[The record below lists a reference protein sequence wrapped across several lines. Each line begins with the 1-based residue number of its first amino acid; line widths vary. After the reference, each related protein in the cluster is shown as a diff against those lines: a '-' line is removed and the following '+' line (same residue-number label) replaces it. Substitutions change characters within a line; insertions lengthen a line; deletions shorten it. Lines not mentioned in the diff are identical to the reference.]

1 MEPFIGRERERRA
14 LEDAYASRASA
25 FLPIYGRRRV
35 GKSELILRF
44 AEKKPS
50 VYFIGKQAPR
60 DLQIREFL
68 EVAAR
73 SLGEP
78 LLASQAASGW
88 REALTAVADHW
99 TSSRKLI
106 LALDEFQWMAESAPE
121 LPSLIQEL
129 WDRRWRDRKNIFLIL
144 CGSYVGFMEREVL
157 GKKSPLF
164 GRRTGQIQLK
174 PFSYH
179 EAALFHPRLSLAQK
193 AATYFVCG
201 GIPLY
206 LRSFAS
212 DRSVIQNIAH
222 TFLSEFSPLAREAD
236 FLLREELREVE
247 NYHAV
252 LMALAEG
259 SLPVHEIAKRSGIGD
274 RKLSYYL
281 QNLMELG
288 YVTKRFPLA
297 DPVLGSRHVRYVLID
312 PLLRFWFYFVYP
324 NGSLISQWGPQRAGA
339 ELIQPKLEAYFG
351 HCFEDLCREALPG
364 LYEDQKVSAPYRVGE
379 YWDKNVQIDLV
390 GLRQDGVVDLG
401 ECKWGAVRS
410 SGSIAEE
417 LRAKA
422 GHYPNKSGRSVFLHL
437 FSRESPGRTSE
448 GIRHHDLKDIY
459 SWPEKNP

>member
-1 MEPFIGRERERRA
+1 MDPFIGRDRERRA
-14 LEDAYASRASA
+14 LEEAYASGESA
-25 FLPIYGRRRV
+25 FVPIYGRRRV

-44 AEKKPS
+44 VDKKPS
-50 VYFIGKQAPR
+50 LYFIGKQAPR
-60 DLQIREFL
+60 ELQIREFL
-68 EVAAR
+68 DVAAL
-73 SLGEP
+73 SMGEP
-78 LLASQAASGW
+78 LLASQSVSGW
-88 REALTAVADHW
+88 RDALTTVVDHW

-129 WDRRWRDRKNIFLIL
+129 WDRRWRNRKNIFLIL

-206 LRSFAS
+206 LRSFES

-247 NYHAV
+247 NYHAI

-281 QNLMELG
+281 HNLMGLG
-288 YVTKRFPLA
+288 YVTKRFPLS
-297 DPVLGSRHVRYVLID
+297 DPAPGSRYVRYVLID
-312 PLLRFWFYFVYP
+312 PLLRFWFHFVYP
-324 NGSLISQWGPQRAGA
+324 NGSLISQWGPQRASA
-339 ELIQPKLEAYFG
+339 ELIQPKLDAYFG

-364 LYEDQKVSAPYRVGE
+364 LYESQKVSAPYRVGE

-390 GLRQDGVVDLG
+390 GLRQDGIVDLG

-410 SGSIAEE
+410 SGSIAAE

-422 GHYPNKSGRSVFLHL
+422 SHYPNQSGRSVLHHL
-437 FSRESPGRTSE
+437 FSRESHGRTEE
-448 GIRHHDLKDIY
+448 GVLRHDLKEIY
-459 SWPEKNP
+459 SWPENKS